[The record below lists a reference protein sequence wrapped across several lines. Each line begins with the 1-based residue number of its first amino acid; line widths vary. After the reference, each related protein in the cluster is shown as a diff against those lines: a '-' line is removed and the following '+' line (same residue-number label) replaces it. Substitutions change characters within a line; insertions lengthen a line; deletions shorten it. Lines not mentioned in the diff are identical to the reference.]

1 MDPGVRR
8 AGDTGCSPNGIN
20 TLKAPTF
27 TQIYRPGDEHE
38 PVGERRSHPGGARI
52 SWCRQQA
59 QLALIAVGQLDIRRG
74 GERDVARSAGGCT
87 EVMPRLGMAWPQW
100 QREELRTNL
109 WLVPSTV
116 ILGALGL
123 FALTLRLD
131 QGAYHGQFR
140 PPGWV
145 ISGSADAARQILTSI
160 AASVITVVGIVFSI
174 TIVTLTL
181 ASTQF
186 GPRML
191 RNFIR
196 DRGTQLTLGTF
207 VATFVYCVVALVS
220 IGPGDR
226 GEFVPH
232 ISITTAFGLVLIDL
246 AVLIYFIH
254 HITTQIQLP
263 QVIASI
269 AKDLAQA
276 VAVQSED
283 QPRFATHTPDEG
295 PSLDELL
302 VKIEASGGV
311 IRTPRS
317 GYLQFIRHRKL
328 IRIATEADAVI
339 RLPYRPG
346 HFLVQGRELA
356 SVWPPAAAERV
367 ADYLDR
373 AQATGPHRTLTQDVA
388 FGVDQLVEIAI
399 RALSPAVNDTFTALT
414 CIDWLSDCLCKI
426 APVWTPTQ
434 VHRDSRGVIRV
445 ISDQVS
451 YERLV
456 QRAFEKI
463 RQASRGMPAVMIRQL
478 EALTTIME
486 QTTDP
491 QRAQVLMDQA
501 AMILRA
507 NVESVPDESDRAD
520 VDRRYVAL
528 RALH

>member
-1 MDPGVRR
+1 
-8 AGDTGCSPNGIN
+8 
-20 TLKAPTF
+20 
-27 TQIYRPGDEHE
+27 
-38 PVGERRSHPGGARI
+38 
-52 SWCRQQA
+52 
-59 QLALIAVGQLDIRRG
+59 
-74 GERDVARSAGGCT
+74 
-87 EVMPRLGMAWPQW
+87 MPRLGVVWPQW

-109 WLVPSTV
+109 WLVPAIV

-123 FALTLRLD
+123 FVLTLRLD
-131 QGAYHGQFR
+131 QAAYRGRFR
-140 PPGWV
+140 PPTWV
-145 ISGSADAARQILTSI
+145 ISGTADAARQILTSI
-160 AASVITVVGIVFSI
+160 AASVITVVGVVFSI

-207 VATFVYCVVALVS
+207 VATFVYCVVVLMS
-220 IGPGDR
+220 IEPGDR

-232 ISITTAFGLVLIDL
+232 ISITTAFGLVLVDL

-254 HITTQIQLP
+254 HIATQIQLP
-263 QVIASI
+263 QVIAGI
-269 AKDLAQA
+269 ARDLAHA
-276 VAVQSED
+276 VALQSSD
-283 QPRFATHTPDEG
+283 QPRFAAQEPAQG
-295 PSLDELL
+295 PTFDELL
-302 VKIEASGGV
+302 ARIETSGSV
-311 IRTPRS
+311 IRTPKS
-317 GYLQFIRHRKL
+317 GYLQFIRHQTLVRV
-328 IRIATEADAVI
+328 AAEADAVI

-346 HFLVQGRELA
+346 HFLVEGRELA
-356 SVWPPAAAERV
+356 SVWPPEAAEQV
-367 ADYLDR
+367 ADYLAS

-388 FGVDQLVEIAI
+388 FGVDQLVEIAL

-434 VHRDSRGVIRV
+434 IHRDSRGVIRV

-486 QTTDP
+486 QTTDSH
-491 QRAQVLMDQA
+491 RAQVLMDQA
-501 AMILRA
+501 TMIQRA

-520 VDRRYVAL
+520 VDRRYAAL
-528 RALH
+528 RALYDRLND

>member
-1 MDPGVRR
+1 
-8 AGDTGCSPNGIN
+8 
-20 TLKAPTF
+20 
-27 TQIYRPGDEHE
+27 
-38 PVGERRSHPGGARI
+38 
-52 SWCRQQA
+52 
-59 QLALIAVGQLDIRRG
+59 
-74 GERDVARSAGGCT
+74 
-87 EVMPRLGMAWPQW
+87 MPRLRLVWPEW
-100 QREELRTNL
+100 QREEVRTNL
-109 WLVPSTV
+109 WMVPT
-116 ILGALGL
+116 ILIVGALGL
-123 FALTLRLD
+123 FAFTLRLD
-131 QGAYHGQFR
+131 GAAYQGRFR
-140 PPGWV
+140 PPSWV
-145 ISGSADAARQILTSI
+145 ISGSADAARQLLTSI

-207 VATFVYCVVALVS
+207 VATFVYCVVTLVS

-232 ISITTAFGLVLIDL
+232 ISITTAFGLVLVDL
-246 AVLIYFIH
+246 VVLIYFIH
-254 HITTQIQLP
+254 HIATQIQLP
-263 QVIASI
+263 QVIAGI
-269 AKDLAQA
+269 AKDLAHA
-276 VAVQSED
+276 VAAQSSD
-283 QPRFATHTPDEG
+283 QRRPTARPPQG
-295 PSLDELL
+295 PLLDELL
-302 VKIEASGGV
+302 ARIETSGSV
-311 IRTPRS
+311 IRTPKS
-317 GYLQFIRHRKL
+317 GYLQFIRHQTLVRV
-328 IRIATEADAVI
+328 ATDADAVI

-346 HFLVQGRELA
+346 HFLVEGRELA
-356 SVWPPAAAERV
+356 SVWPASAADRV
-367 ADYLDR
+367 ANYLAR

-414 CIDWLSDCLCKI
+414 CIDWLGDCLCKI

-434 VHRDSRGVIRV
+434 VHRDHFGSIRV

-478 EALTTIME
+478 DALTTIME

-501 AMILRA
+501 DMIHRA
-507 NVESVPDESDRAD
+507 NVGSVPDESDRAD
-520 VDRRYVAL
+520 VDRRYAAL
-528 RALH
+528 RDLQERLNQ

>member
-1 MDPGVRR
+1 
-8 AGDTGCSPNGIN
+8 
-20 TLKAPTF
+20 
-27 TQIYRPGDEHE
+27 
-38 PVGERRSHPGGARI
+38 
-52 SWCRQQA
+52 
-59 QLALIAVGQLDIRRG
+59 
-74 GERDVARSAGGCT
+74 
-87 EVMPRLGMAWPQW
+87 
-100 QREELRTNL
+100 
-109 WLVPSTV
+109 
-116 ILGALGL
+116 
-123 FALTLRLD
+123 
-131 QGAYHGQFR
+131 
-140 PPGWV
+140 
-145 ISGSADAARQILTSI
+145 
-160 AASVITVVGIVFSI
+160 
-174 TIVTLTL
+174 VTLTL

-207 VATFVYCVVALVS
+207 VATFVYCVVVLVS

-246 AVLIYFIH
+246 VVLVYFIH
-254 HITTQIQLP
+254 HIATQIQLP

-269 AKDLAQA
+269 AKDLAHA
-276 VAVQSED
+276 VALQSGD
-283 QPRFATHTPDEG
+283 QPGFATRGPLLG

-302 VKIEASGGV
+302 ARFETSGSV
-311 IRTPRS
+311 IRTPKS
-317 GYLQFIRHRKL
+317 GYLQFIRHQTL
-328 IRIATEADAVI
+328 IRVATEAEAVI

-346 HFLVQGRELA
+346 HFLVEGRELA
-356 SVWPPAAAERV
+356 AVWPPEAAERV
-367 ADYLDR
+367 AAYLAR

-414 CIDWLSDCLCKI
+414 CIDWLGDCLCKI

-434 VHRDSRGVIRV
+434 VHRDHRGVIRV

-486 QTTDP
+486 QTTNP
-491 QRAQVLMDQA
+491 QRAQVLMEQA
-501 AMILRA
+501 VMIERA
-507 NVESVPDESDRAD
+507 NTESVPEQSDRAD

-528 RALH
+528 RAVHERIGRGVKKP